1 MDEEKQEQTAGTQEE
16 TPQQPARKKESVQE
30 SREKSRRTFLFGAAG
45 AYLIYLA
52 VQIVRDL
59 FGNGPVEWSASTIIG
74 LIAAGMPDTFQ
85 NVVLG
90 LFLLIVMIFFQN
102 AERLKLHR
110 SPLRKA
116 QPERA

>member
-59 FGNGPVEWSASTIIG
+59 FGNGPVEWSVSTIIG
-74 LIAAGMPDTFQ
+74 LIAA
-85 NVVLG
+85 VVFVGLG
-90 LFLLIVMIFFQN
+90 VLFLVKITLWFKEDLAAKKEKEEN
-102 AERLKLHR
+102 GE
-110 SPLRKA
+110 
-116 QPERA
+116 E